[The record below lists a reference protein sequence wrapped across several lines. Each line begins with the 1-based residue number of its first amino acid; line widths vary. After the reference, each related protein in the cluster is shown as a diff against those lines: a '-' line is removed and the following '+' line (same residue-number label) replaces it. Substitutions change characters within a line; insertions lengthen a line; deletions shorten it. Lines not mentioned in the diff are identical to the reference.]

1 MDQFDGKTL
10 CKLERFNLNTM
21 HSLVGLNGHK
31 NSVMVDIITTKLVEL
46 QAKVINKYQK
56 PRYLIPP
63 LGIYLKTESIKMR
76 HSKKLKIV

>member
-46 QAKVINKYQK
+46 QAKVSNKYQK
-56 PRYLIPP
+56 PKY
-63 LGIYLKTESIKMR
+63 
-76 HSKKLKIV
+76 

>member
-46 QAKVINKYQK
+46 QAKVSNKYNQK
-56 PRYLIPP
+56 PKYSIHGTISPP
-63 LGIYLKTESIKMR
+63 LGIYLGTYMNA
-76 HSKKLKIV
+76 SKL